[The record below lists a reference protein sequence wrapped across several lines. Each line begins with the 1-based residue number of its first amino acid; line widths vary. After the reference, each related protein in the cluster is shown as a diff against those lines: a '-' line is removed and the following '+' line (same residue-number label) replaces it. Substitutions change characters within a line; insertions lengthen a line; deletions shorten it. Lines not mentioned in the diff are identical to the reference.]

1 VASAETDEERRER
14 MNRRMDE
21 SLGDFDTMIR
31 KERERIARERDQR
44 SAEQASSGQ
53 AAGEGGEGGG
63 ADGGTAGGD
72 MKSSTEDQQ
81 QDQSGEAASQ
91 PAPGGMK
98 SEGASG
104 SGASPGGKALPTP
117 ANVPSGDDDDIIAR
131 QIREAAEKE
140 TDPELREK
148 LWQEY
153 IEYKRNAKK

>member
-1 VASAETDEERRER
+1 MVASAETDEERRER
-14 MNRRMDE
+14 TNRRMDE

-44 SAEQASSGQ
+44 SAEQTASGE
-53 AAGEGGEGGG
+53 AAGEGEEGGG
-63 ADGGTAGGD
+63 SETGGAGGGD

-81 QDQSGEAASQ
+81 QAESGEA
-91 PAPGGMK
+91 PTEGGMK

-104 SGASPGGKALPTP
+104 GSPSGKALPTP